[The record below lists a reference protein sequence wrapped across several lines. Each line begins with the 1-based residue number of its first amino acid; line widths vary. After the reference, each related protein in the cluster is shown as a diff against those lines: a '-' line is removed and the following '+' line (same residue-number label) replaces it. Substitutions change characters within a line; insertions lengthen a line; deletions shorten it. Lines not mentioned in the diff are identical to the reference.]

1 MKLFDITQQEASDN
15 EGDDNQAEQ
24 EERDLACHWNECKV
38 QCETQDELVKHVN
51 NDHIKKDRKDFTC
64 YWEACS
70 REKKPFKAQYML
82 VVHMRRHTG
91 EKPHKCSVSL
101 MRCHLW
107 RSIMQTPWHYFISH
121 FGYFANHQTIQPPQ
135 GNSEVKTALQKQP
148 PYLYGFCLCSYIVL
162 FPSPTCCVFGFK
174 RPLCSHIK

>member
-1 MKLFDITQQEASDN
+1 MVKLFDITQQEASDN

-101 MRCHLW
+101 MRCW
-107 RSIMQTPWHYFISH
+107 MSIMQTPWHLFHILVIL
-121 FGYFANHQTIQPPQ
+121 QTTKPFNLHKETLKLRQ
-135 GNSEVKTALQKQP
+135 
-148 PYLYGFCLCSYIVL
+148 LCKSSL
-162 FPSPTCCVFGFK
+162 PTCMASVFVHSLVPF
-174 RPLCSHIK
+174 PHLLCFCF

>member
-1 MKLFDITQQEASDN
+1 MKGYMDLLVALNVVILFDITQQEGSDN
-15 EGDDNQAEQ
+15 EADDNQAEQ
-24 EERDLACHWNECKV
+24 EERDLVCHWNECKI

-101 MRCHLW
+101 EMPLLEEYHANPL
-107 RSIMQTPWHYFISH
+107 TFILH
-121 FGYFANHQTIQPPQ
+121 FGYFP
-135 GNSEVKTALQKQP
+135 
-148 PYLYGFCLCSYIVL
+148 
-162 FPSPTCCVFGFK
+162 
-174 RPLCSHIK
+174 RPLIHSTSTWKL